1 MPFEFLNDKMMMRK
15 YVEVI
20 FMKYEKLFS
29 PIKIGNIEIKNR
41 VCMAPML
48 MDFGQFDG
56 RTTEQLMNYYEE
68 RAKGG
73 TGLIITEITRVN
85 DKTGGSAFAQLG
97 MSHDYQI
104 EGMREFANRIHSHG
118 AKIFVQLHHPGRQN
132 MGLLIGTLPLS
143 IACDKALPFFKTA
156 LYKVVPAGKFLMKH
170 HLVPRVVAP
179 SKCENSYFSDGNNRA
194 LRKSEIKGLVNDFVN
209 AAVRV
214 QKSGC
219 DGVQLHAS
227 HGYLLQQFLSPNT
240 NKRTD
245 EYGGSLENRMR
256 FILEIIAGIKEKC
269 GKDFPIIVRLTVDEC
284 YEMIGKKGRGY
295 GLAEGVKMA
304 KILEDAGVDAIDV
317 SSASYDAFNYWLE
330 PTSFECGW
338 RKYMAKVVKEAV
350 SIPVIAANLIRSP
363 EQAESQLNDGIQD
376 MISLGR
382 PHIADPH
389 WSKKA
394 QEGRAE
400 DIKRCIC
407 CLYCIESMQ
416 NNAYIGDHGY
426 CAVNPF
432 VGSEHYE
439 LKKDGNGRKILVVGA
454 GPAGLTAA
462 ELLAKRGFKVTVAEK
477 SDKLGGQ
484 VDLAVKPPH
493 KDKLYW
499 CIEDLHTS
507 CEKLGVEFLLN
518 KNVDKAFVED
528 SEPYAVVCATGGKAI
543 RPQSIEGVNRENVYT
558 TTEILNGNVVLENQ
572 KIALIG
578 SGMTGL
584 ETAELLTLTNNE
596 ISVVEM
602 ADEIAKGVWHQHIN
616 DILPRLQEK
625 NVSFYTSKKL
635 TAIKEY
641 SIVVEDNK
649 GNKTEMKAD
658 CVVLS
663 LGVRSE
669 NTLYNQ
675 LKETID
681 NVYIIGDGE
690 KAGRIADATRSAFEC
705 VKKI

>member
-1 MPFEFLNDKMMMRK
+1 MEFTT
-15 YVEVI
+15 
-20 FMKYEKLFS
+20 LFS
-29 PIKIGNIEIKNR
+29 PVKIGNVEIKNR
-41 VCMAPML
+41 ICMAPML

-56 RTTEQLMNYYEE
+56 CTTEQLMDYYEE

-73 TGLIITEITRVN
+73 TGLIVTEITRVN
-85 DKTGGSAFAQLG
+85 DVTGGAAFAQLG

-104 EGMREFANRIHSHG
+104 EGMAEFARRIHSHG
-118 AKIFVQLHHPGRQN
+118 SKLFVQLHHPGRQN

-143 IACDKALPFFKTA
+143 IACDKALPFFKDV
-156 LYKVVPAGKFLMKH
+156 LYKVVPAGKLLMKH
-170 HLVPRVVAP
+170 HIVPRVVSP

-194 LRKSEIKGLVNDFVN
+194 LTKREIRKLIADFV
-209 AAVRV
+209 AAAERV
-214 QKSGC
+214 KKAGC

-256 FILEIIAGIKEKC
+256 FILEIIEGIREKC

-284 YEMIGKKGRGY
+284 YSMIGKEGKGY
-295 GLAEGVKMA
+295 GLNEGVEMA
-304 KILEDAGVDAIDV
+304 KRLEKAGVDAIDV

-330 PTSFECGW
+330 PVSFECGW
-338 RKYMAKVVKEAV
+338 RKYMAKAVKDAV

-363 EQAESQLNDGIQD
+363 EQAEQQLNEGVQD
-376 MISLGR
+376 MVSLGR
-382 PHIADPH
+382 PHIADPY
-389 WSKKA
+389 WASKA
-394 QEGRAE
+394 QSGHPE

-432 VGSEHYE
+432 VGSEKYE
-439 LKKDGNGRKILVVGA
+439 LKNDGNGRKVLVVGS

-462 ELLAKRGFKVTVAEK
+462 ELLAKRGFCVTVAEK

-499 CIEDLHTS
+499 CIEDLYTACS
-507 CEKLGVEFLLN
+507 KLGVEFMMNTEITREL
-518 KNVDKAFVED
+518 VEKAK
-528 SEPYAVVCATGGKAI
+528 PYAVICATGAYATKPGFI
-543 RPQSIEGVNRENVYT
+543 NGHDRENVYT
-558 TTEILNGNVVLENQ
+558 TTEILNGDVVLEN
-572 KIALIG
+572 KKVAVIG

-584 ETAELLTLTNNE
+584 ETAELLTVTDNE
-596 ISVVEM
+596 VTVVEM
-602 ADEIAKGVWHQHIN
+602 ADEIAPGVWHQHVN
-616 DILPRLQEK
+616 DIMPRLK
-625 NVSFYTSKKL
+625 AKSARFFTSSKL
-635 TAIKEY
+635 TEIKE
-641 SIVVEDNK
+641 SAIVVEDKNGSK
-649 GNKTEMKAD
+649 SEIAAD
-658 CVVLS
+658 FVVLS
-663 LGVRSE
+663 LGAKSD
-669 NTLYNQ
+669 NALYNE
-675 LKETID
+675 LKNAGI
-681 NVYIIGDGE
+681 NAWLIGDGE
-690 KAGRIADATRSAFEC
+690 RVGRIADATRSAFEC

>member
-1 MPFEFLNDKMMMRK
+1 MEYNT
-15 YVEVI
+15 
-20 FMKYEKLFS
+20 LFS
-29 PIKIGNIEIKNR
+29 PIRIGNVEIKNR
-41 VCMAPML
+41 ICMAPML

-56 RTTEQLMNYYEE
+56 RTTEQLMDYYEE

-85 DKTGGSAFAQLG
+85 DVTGGSAFAQLG

-104 EGMREFANRIHSHG
+104 DGMAELARRIHSHG
-118 AKIFVQLHHPGRQN
+118 SKIFVQLHHPGRQN

-143 IACDKALPFFKTA
+143 IACDKALPFFKDV
-156 LYKVVPAGKFLMKH
+156 LYKVVPAGKLLMKH

-194 LRKSEIKGLVNDFVN
+194 LTKKEIKGLIKDFIT
-209 AAVRV
+209 AAERV
-214 QKSGC
+214 KKSGC

-269 GKDFPIIVRLTVDEC
+269 GRDFPIIVRLTVDEC
-284 YEMIGKKGRGY
+284 YSMIGKEGKGY
-295 GLAEGVKMA
+295 GLDEGVEMA
-304 KILEDAGVDAIDV
+304 KRLEKAGVDAIDV

-330 PTSFECGW
+330 PVSFECGW
-338 RKYMAKVVKEAV
+338 RKYMAKAVKDAV

-363 EQAESQLNDGIQD
+363 EQAESQLNEGVQD

-389 WSKKA
+389 WAIKA
-394 QEGRAE
+394 ECGHPE

-432 VGSEHYE
+432 VGSEKYE
-439 LKKDGNGRKILVVGA
+439 LKNDGNSRKVLVVGS

-462 ELLAKRGFKVTVAEK
+462 ELLAKRGFSVAVAEK

-484 VDLAVKPPH
+484 VDLAVQPPH

-507 CEKLGVEFLLN
+507 CKKLGVEFMMNTEVTKEL
-518 KNVDKAFVED
+518 VEKAK
-528 SEPYAVVCATGGKAI
+528 PYAVICATGAYATKPKFIKGYD
-543 RPQSIEGVNRENVYT
+543 RENVYT
-558 TTEILNGNVVLENQ
+558 TTEILDGSVVLEN
-572 KIALIG
+572 KKVAVIG

-584 ETAELLTLTNNE
+584 ETAEMLTVTGNE
-596 ISVVEM
+596 VTVVEM
-602 ADEIAKGVWHQHIN
+602 ADEIAPGVWHQHIN
-616 DILPRLQEK
+616 DVMPRLNEK
-625 NVSFYTSKKL
+625 NTQFFTSKKL
-635 TAIKEY
+635 TEIKENA
-641 SIVVEDNK
+641 IVVEDKNSGK
-649 GNKTEMKAD
+649 SEISAD
-658 CVVLS
+658 YVVLS
-663 LGVRSE
+663 LGAKSD
-669 NTLYNQ
+669 NILYNE
-675 LKETID
+675 LKAAGV
-681 NVYIIGDGE
+681 NAYLIGDG
-690 KAGRIADATRSAFEC
+690 KKVGRIADATRSAFEC
-705 VKKI
+705 VKQI

>member
-1 MPFEFLNDKMMMRK
+1 ME
-15 YVEVI
+15 YST
-20 FMKYEKLFS
+20 LFS
-29 PIKIGNIEIKNR
+29 PIKIGNTEIKNR
-41 VCMAPML
+41 ICMAPML

-56 RTTEQLMNYYEE
+56 RTTEQLMDYYEE

-85 DKTGGSAFAQLG
+85 DRTGGSAFAQLG

-104 EGMREFANRIHSHG
+104 EGMRELSRRIHSHG
-118 AKIFVQLHHPGRQN
+118 AKLFVQLHHPGRQN

-143 IACDKALPFFKTA
+143 IACDKALPFFKDM
-156 LYKVVPAGKFLMKH
+156 LYKVVPAGKLLMKH

-194 LRKSEIKGLVNDFVN
+194 LRKSEIKALINDFIS
-209 AAVRV
+209 AAERV
-214 QKSGC
+214 KKAGC

-256 FILEIIAGIKEKC
+256 FILEIISGIKEKC
-269 GKDFPIIVRLTVDEC
+269 GKDFPVIVRLTVDEC
-284 YEMIGKKGRGY
+284 YEMIGKKGKGY
-295 GLAEGVKMA
+295 DLSEGVEMA
-304 KILEDAGVDAIDV
+304 KRLEKAGVDAIDV
-317 SSASYDAFNYWLE
+317 SSASYDTFNFWLE

-338 RKYMAKVVKEAV
+338 RKYMAKAVKDAV
-350 SIPVIAANLIRSP
+350 NIPVIAANLIRSP
-363 EQAESQLNDGIQD
+363 EQAEQQLNEGVQD
-376 MISLGR
+376 MVSLGR

-389 WSKKA
+389 WANKA
-394 QEGRAE
+394 QSGNTE

-432 VGSEHYE
+432 VGSEKTS
-439 LKKDGNGRKILVVGA
+439 LPVNGEGKRVLVVGG

-462 ELLAKRGFKVTVAEK
+462 ELLAKRGFSVTLTERCE
-477 SDKLGGQ
+477 KLGGQ

-493 KDKLYW
+493 KEKLSW

-507 CEKLGVEFLLN
+507 IKKLGVEILLN
-518 KNVDKAFVED
+518 KNADADFVKEL
-528 SEPYAVVCATGGKAI
+528 SPYAVILATGAKAI
-543 RPQSIEGVNRENVYT
+543 KPKSIEGVNRENVYT
-558 TTEILNGNVVLENQ
+558 TTEILDGSVVLSE
-572 KIALIG
+572 KRVAVIG

-584 ETAELLTLTNNE
+584 ETAELLAVNKNKVY
-596 ISVVEM
+596 VVEM
-602 ADEIAKGVWHQHIN
+602 AEEIAMGVWHQHVN
-616 DILPRLQEK
+616 DIMPRLK
-625 NVSFYTSKKL
+625 NADTQFFTSKKL
-635 TAIKEY
+635 VAIKEKE
-641 SIVVEDNK
+641 IILQDKK
-649 GNKTEMKAD
+649 GEKSSLEVDA
-658 CVVLS
+658 VVLS
-663 LGVRSE
+663 LGAVSE
-669 NTLYNQ
+669 NALY
-675 LKETID
+675 KELSGVCE
-681 NVYIIGDGE
+681 NLYLIGDGE
-690 KAGRIADATRSAFEC
+690 KVGRIADATRSAFEC

>member
-1 MPFEFLNDKMMMRK
+1 MEYNT
-15 YVEVI
+15 
-20 FMKYEKLFS
+20 LFS
-29 PIKIGNIEIKNR
+29 PLKIGNVEIKNR
-41 VCMAPML
+41 ICMAPML

-56 RTTEQLMNYYEE
+56 CTTEQLIYYYEE

-85 DKTGGSAFAQLG
+85 DVTGGSAFAQLG

-104 EGMREFANRIHSHG
+104 EGMAELAKRIHSHG
-118 AKIFVQLHHPGRQN
+118 SKLFVQLHHPGRQN

-143 IACDKALPFFKTA
+143 IACDKALPFFKDM
-156 LYKVVPAGKFLMKH
+156 LYKVVPAGKLLMKH
-170 HLVPRVVAP
+170 HIVPRVVAP

-194 LRKSEIKGLVNDFVN
+194 LTKKEIKGLIKDFI
-209 AAVRV
+209 AAAERV
-214 QKSGC
+214 KKSGC

-284 YEMIGKKGRGY
+284 YSMIGKQGKGY
-295 GLAEGVKMA
+295 GLDEGVEMA
-304 KILEDAGVDAIDV
+304 KRLEKAGVDAIDV

-330 PTSFECGW
+330 PVSFECGW
-338 RKYMAKVVKEAV
+338 RKYMAKAVKDAV

-363 EQAESQLNDGIQD
+363 EQAETQLNEGVQD

-389 WSKKA
+389 WAKKA
-394 QEGRAE
+394 ECGHPE

-432 VGSEHYE
+432 VGSEKYE
-439 LKKDGNGRKILVVGA
+439 LKNDGDGRKILVVGS

-462 ELLAKRGFKVTVAEK
+462 ELLAKRGFSVAVAEK
-477 SDKLGGQ
+477 SGKLGGQ

-499 CIEDLHTS
+499 CIEDLYTS
-507 CEKLGVEFLLN
+507 CKKLGVEFMMNTEVTKEL
-518 KNVDKAFVED
+518 VEKAR
-528 SEPYAVVCATGGKAI
+528 PYAVICATGALATKPKFIKGYD
-543 RPQSIEGVNRENVYT
+543 RENVFT
-558 TTEILNGNVVLENQ
+558 TTEILDGSVVLEN
-572 KIALIG
+572 KKVAVVG
-578 SGMTGL
+578 SVMTGL
-584 ETAELLTLTNNE
+584 ETAEMLTLTGN
-596 ISVVEM
+596 SVTVVEM
-602 ADEIAKGVWHQHIN
+602 ADEIAPGVWHQHIN
-616 DILPRLQEK
+616 DIMPRLGAK
-625 NVSFYTSKKL
+625 NTKFFTSRKL
-635 TAIKEY
+635 TEIKENA
-641 SIVVEDNK
+641 IVVEDK
-649 GNKTEMKAD
+649 SSVKSELEAD

-663 LGVRSE
+663 LGAKSD
-669 NTLYNQ
+669 NTLYGE
-675 LKETID
+675 LKKAGI
-681 NVYIIGDGE
+681 NAYLIGDGE
-690 KAGRIADATRSAFEC
+690 KVGRIADATRSAFEC
-705 VKKI
+705 VKQI

>member
-1 MPFEFLNDKMMMRK
+1 
-15 YVEVI
+15 
-20 FMKYEKLFS
+20 MKYNTLFS
-29 PIKIGNIEIKNR
+29 PIKIGNVEIKNR
-41 VCMAPML
+41 ICMAPML

-56 RTTEQLMNYYEE
+56 RTTEQLMDYYEE

-85 DKTGGSAFAQLG
+85 DVTGGAAFAQLG

-104 EGMREFANRIHSHG
+104 EGMAELAKRIHSHG
-118 AKIFVQLHHPGRQN
+118 SKIFVQLHHPGRQN

-143 IACDKALPFFKTA
+143 IACDKALPFFKDM
-156 LYKVVPAGKFLMKH
+156 LYKVVPAGKLLMKH
-170 HLVPRVVAP
+170 HIVPRVVAP

-194 LRKSEIKGLVNDFVN
+194 LRKKEIKNLINDFIN
-209 AAVRV
+209 AAERV
-214 QKSGC
+214 KKSGC

-256 FILEIIAGIKEKC
+256 FLLEIIAGIREKC

-284 YEMIGKKGRGY
+284 YSMIGKEGKGY
-295 GLAEGVKMA
+295 GLSEGVEIA
-304 KILEDAGVDAIDV
+304 KRLEKAGVDAIDV

-330 PTSFECGW
+330 PVSFECGW
-338 RKYMAKVVKEAV
+338 RKYMAKAVKDAV
-350 SIPVIAANLIRSP
+350 NIPVIAANLIRSP
-363 EQAESQLNDGIQD
+363 EQAEKQLNDGVQD

-389 WSKKA
+389 WARKA
-394 QEGRAE
+394 ESGHPE

-432 VGSEHYE
+432 VGSEKYE
-439 LKKDGNGRKILVVGA
+439 LKNDGNGRKVLVVGS

-462 ELLAKRGFKVTVAEK
+462 ELLAKRGFSVTVAEK
-477 SDKLGGQ
+477 SNKLGGQ

-507 CEKLGVEFLLN
+507 CEKLGVEFMMNTEVTKEL
-518 KNVDKAFVED
+518 VADIQ
-528 SEPYAVVCATGGKAI
+528 PYAVICATGAYATKPKFIKGY
-543 RPQSIEGVNRENVYT
+543 ERENVYT
-558 TTEILNGNVVLENQ
+558 TTEILDGSVVLEN
-572 KIALIG
+572 KKVAVIG

-584 ETAELLTLTNNE
+584 ETAEMLTVTGN
-596 ISVVEM
+596 SVTVVEM
-602 ADEIAKGVWHQHIN
+602 ANEIAPGVWHQHIN
-616 DILPRLQEK
+616 DIMPRLNEK
-625 NVSFYTSKKL
+625 NTKFLASRKL
-635 TAIKEY
+635 TEIKENA
-641 SIVVEDNK
+641 IIVEDKNSNK
-649 GNKTEMKAD
+649 SEIQTD
-658 CVVLS
+658 YVVLS
-663 LGVRSE
+663 LGAKSE
-669 NTLYNQ
+669 NTLYSE
-675 LKETID
+675 LKTAGV
-681 NVYIIGDGE
+681 NVWLIGDGE
-690 KAGRIADATRSAFEC
+690 KVGRIADATRSAFEC
-705 VKKI
+705 VKQI

>member
-1 MPFEFLNDKMMMRK
+1 MEYK
-15 YVEVI
+15 
-20 FMKYEKLFS
+20 KLFS
-29 PIKIGNIEIKNR
+29 PIKIGGVEIKNR
-41 VCMAPML
+41 ICMAPML

-56 RTTEQLMNYYEE
+56 RTTEQLMDYYEE

-104 EGMREFANRIHSHG
+104 EGMSELAKRIHSHG

-143 IACDKALPFFKTA
+143 IACDKALPFFKSA
-156 LYKVVPAGKFLMKH
+156 LYKVVPAGKLLMKH

-194 LRKSEIKGLVNDFVN
+194 LRKSEIKELINDFVN
-209 AAVRV
+209 GAVRV

-256 FILEIIAGIKEKC
+256 FILEIISGIKEKC

-284 YEMIGKKGRGY
+284 YEMIGKKGKGY
-295 GLAEGVKMA
+295 DLSEGVKMA
-304 KILEDAGVDAIDV
+304 KILEEAGVDAIDV
-317 SSASYDAFNYWLE
+317 SSAAYDTFNYWLE
-330 PTSFECGW
+330 PTSFKCGW
-338 RKYMAKVVKEAV
+338 RKYMAKAVKDAV

-363 EQAESQLNDGIQD
+363 EQAEGQLNEGVQD

-389 WSKKA
+389 WSNKA
-394 QEGRAE
+394 QSGHPE

-416 NNAYIGDHGY
+416 ENAYIGDHGY

-432 VGSEHYE
+432 VGSENF
-439 LKKDGNGRKILVVGA
+439 KFDNNGNGRKILVVGS

-462 ELLAKRGFKVTVAEK
+462 ELLAKRGFNVTVAEK

-493 KDKLYW
+493 KEKLYW

-507 CEKLGVEFLLN
+507 CKKLGVEFLLGT
-518 KNVDKAFVED
+518 KVDKTFVEAF
-528 SEPYAVVCATGGKAI
+528 EPYAVICATGGNAV
-543 RPQSIEGVNRENVYT
+543 RPKSIEGVNRENVYT
-558 TTEILNGNVVLENQ
+558 TTEILNGDVVLENK

-602 ADEIAKGVWHQHIN
+602 ADEIAKGVWHQHIM
-616 DILPRLQEK
+616 DIKPRLEEK
-625 NVSFYTSKKL
+625 NVKFYTSKKL
-635 TAIKEY
+635 VGIKDK
-641 SIVVEDNK
+641 SVVLEDKK
-649 GNKTEMKAD
+649 GNKTELFAD
-658 CVVLS
+658 AVVLS
-663 LGVRSE
+663 LGVKSE
-669 NTLYNQ
+669 NSLYKE
-675 LKETID
+675 LKDTMK
-681 NVYIIGDGE
+681 NVYVIGDGE

>member
-1 MPFEFLNDKMMMRK
+1 
-15 YVEVI
+15 
-20 FMKYEKLFS
+20 MKGFFIMEYSKLFS
-29 PIKIGNIEIKNR
+29 PIKIGNVEIKNR

-85 DKTGGSAFAQLG
+85 DITGGSAFAQLG

-104 EGMREFANRIHSHG
+104 EGMKEFARRIHSHG
-118 AKIFVQLHHPGRQN
+118 SKLFVQLHHPGRQN

-143 IACDKALPFFKTA
+143 IACEKAVPHFKDM
-156 LYKVVPAGKFLMKH
+156 LYKVVPAGKVLMKH
-170 HLVPRVVAP
+170 HIVPRVVAP

-194 LRKSEIKGLVNDFVN
+194 LRKSEIKGLINDFVA

-214 QKSGC
+214 KKSGC

-256 FILEIIAGIKEKC
+256 FLLEIIEGIKKDC
-269 GKDFPIIVRLTVDEC
+269 GKDFPVIVRLTVDEC
-284 YEMIGKKGRGY
+284 YEKIGKKGKGY
-295 GLAEGVKMA
+295 DLTEGVRMA
-304 KILEDAGVDAIDV
+304 QILEGAGVDAIDV
-317 SSASYDAFNYWLE
+317 SSAAYDTFNFWLE

-338 RKYMAKVVKEAV
+338 RKYMAAAVKNAV

-363 EQAESQLNDGIQD
+363 EQAESQLNKGIQD

-389 WSKKA
+389 WARKA
-394 QEGRAE
+394 ESGHPE

-432 VGSEHYE
+432 VGNEDYE
-439 LKKDGNGRKILVVGA
+439 LQKNGNGRKILVVGS

-462 ELLAKRGFKVTVAEK
+462 ELLAKRGFNVTVMEK
-477 SDKLGGQ
+477 ADKLGGQ

-499 CIEDLHTS
+499 CVEDLYTA
-507 CEKLGVEFLLN
+507 CTKLGVEIKLN
-518 KNVDKAFVED
+518 TEVTKTVVE
-528 SEPYAVVCATGGKAI
+528 EIKPYAVVLATGAYAVKPEFIKGYDKKH
-543 RPQSIEGVNRENVYT
+543 VYT
-558 TTEILNGNVVLENQ
+558 TTEILDGSVVLKSQ
-572 KIALIG
+572 KVAVIG

-584 ETAELLTLTNNE
+584 ETAELLTLTGNRV
-596 ISVVEM
+596 SVVEM
-602 ADEIAKGVWHQHIN
+602 ADEIAPGVWMQHVN
-616 DILPRLQEK
+616 DIMPRLNEK
-625 NVSFYTSKKL
+625 ATQFYPSSKL
-635 TAIKEY
+635 TEIKDTH
-641 SIVVEDNK
+641 IVLENK
-649 GNKTEMKAD
+649 KGFKTLLDAD
-658 CVVLS
+658 SVVLS
-663 LGVRSE
+663 LGAKNDNR
-669 NTLYNQ
+669 LYEE
-675 LKETID
+675 LKGTMKNI
-681 NVYIIGDGE
+681 YLIGDGE
-690 KAGRIADATRSAFEC
+690 KVGRIADATRSAFEC
-705 VKKI
+705 VKRIK

>member
-1 MPFEFLNDKMMMRK
+1 MEYNT
-15 YVEVI
+15 
-20 FMKYEKLFS
+20 LFS
-29 PIKIGNIEIKNR
+29 PLKIGNVEIKNR
-41 VCMAPML
+41 ICMAPML

-56 RTTEQLMNYYEE
+56 CTTEQLMDYYEE

-85 DKTGGSAFAQLG
+85 DVTGGSAFAQLG

-104 EGMREFANRIHSHG
+104 EGMAELAKRIHSHG
-118 AKIFVQLHHPGRQN
+118 SKLFVQLHHPGRQN

-143 IACDKALPFFKTA
+143 IACDKALPFFKDV
-156 LYKVVPAGKFLMKH
+156 LYKVVPAGKLLMKH
-170 HLVPRVVAP
+170 HIVPRVVAP

-194 LRKSEIKGLVNDFVN
+194 LTKKEIKGLIKDFI
-209 AAVRV
+209 AAAERV
-214 QKSGC
+214 KKSGC

-284 YEMIGKKGRGY
+284 YSMIGKQGKGY
-295 GLAEGVKMA
+295 GLDEGVEMA
-304 KILEDAGVDAIDV
+304 RRLEKAGVDAIDV

-330 PTSFECGW
+330 PVSFECGW
-338 RKYMAKVVKEAV
+338 RKYMAKAVKDAV

-363 EQAESQLNDGIQD
+363 EQAETQLNEGVQD

-389 WSKKA
+389 WAKKA
-394 QEGRAE
+394 ECGHPE

-432 VGSEHYE
+432 VGSEKYE
-439 LKKDGNGRKILVVGA
+439 LKNDGDGRKILVVGS

-462 ELLAKRGFKVTVAEK
+462 ELLAKRGFSVAVAEK
-477 SDKLGGQ
+477 SGKLGGQ

-499 CIEDLHTS
+499 CIEDLYTS
-507 CEKLGVEFLLN
+507 CKKLGVEFMMNTEVTKEL
-518 KNVDKAFVED
+518 VEKAR
-528 SEPYAVVCATGGKAI
+528 PYAVICATGALATKPKFIKGYD
-543 RPQSIEGVNRENVYT
+543 RENVFT
-558 TTEILNGNVVLENQ
+558 TTEILDGSVVLEN
-572 KIALIG
+572 KKVAVVG

-584 ETAELLTLTNNE
+584 ETAEMLTLTGN
-596 ISVVEM
+596 SVTVVEM
-602 ADEIAKGVWHQHIN
+602 ADEIAPGVWHQHIN
-616 DILPRLQEK
+616 DIMPRLGAK
-625 NVSFYTSKKL
+625 NTKFFTSRKL
-635 TAIKEY
+635 TEIKENA
-641 SIVVEDNK
+641 IVVEDK
-649 GNKTEMKAD
+649 SSVKSELEAD

-663 LGVRSE
+663 LGAKSD
-669 NTLYNQ
+669 NTLYGE
-675 LKETID
+675 LKKAGI
-681 NVYIIGDGE
+681 NAYLIGDGE
-690 KAGRIADATRSAFEC
+690 KVGRIADATRSAFEC
-705 VKKI
+705 VKQI

>member
-1 MPFEFLNDKMMMRK
+1 ME
-15 YVEVI
+15 YST
-20 FMKYEKLFS
+20 LFS
-29 PIKIGNIEIKNR
+29 PIKIGNTEIKNR
-41 VCMAPML
+41 ICMAPML
-48 MDFGQFDG
+48 MDFGRFDG
-56 RTTEQLMNYYEE
+56 CTTEQLMDYYEE

-85 DKTGGSAFAQLG
+85 DVTGGSAFAQLG

-104 EGMREFANRIHSHG
+104 EGMAQLAERIHSHG
-118 AKIFVQLHHPGRQN
+118 SKIFVQLHHPGRQN

-143 IACDKALPFFKTA
+143 IACDKALPFFKDV
-156 LYKVVPAGKFLMKH
+156 LYKVVPAGKLLMKH
-170 HLVPRVVAP
+170 HIVPRVVAP

-194 LRKSEIKGLVNDFVN
+194 LTKKEIKNLINDFI
-209 AAVRV
+209 AAAERV
-214 QKSGC
+214 KKSGC

-256 FILEIIAGIKEKC
+256 FILEIIAGIREKC
-269 GKDFPIIVRLTVDEC
+269 GSDFPIIVRLTVDEC
-284 YEMIGKKGRGY
+284 YSMIGKEGKGY
-295 GLAEGVKMA
+295 GLDEGVEMA
-304 KILEDAGVDAIDV
+304 KRLEKAGVDAIDV
-317 SSASYDAFNYWLE
+317 SSASYDTFNYWLE

-338 RKYMAKVVKEAV
+338 RKYMAKAVKDAV

-363 EQAESQLNDGIQD
+363 EQAESQLNEGVQD

-389 WSKKA
+389 WARKA
-394 QEGRAE
+394 ESGHAE

-432 VGSEHYE
+432 VGSEKYE
-439 LKKDGNGRKILVVGA
+439 LKNDGDGRKILVVGS

-462 ELLAKRGFKVTVAEK
+462 ELLAKRGFSVTVAEK

-484 VDLAVKPPH
+484 VDLAVQPPH

-507 CEKLGVEFLLN
+507 CKKLGVEFLMN
-518 KNVDKAFVED
+518 TEVTKKFVEE
-528 SEPYAVVCATGGKAI
+528 SKPYAVICATGAYASKPKFIKGYD
-543 RPQSIEGVNRENVYT
+543 RENVFT
-558 TTEILNGNVVLENQ
+558 TTEILDGSIVIEN
-572 KIALIG
+572 KKVAVIG

-584 ETAELLTLTNNE
+584 ETAELLTATENKVT
-596 ISVVEM
+596 VVEM
-602 ADEIAKGVWHQHIN
+602 ADEIAPGVWHQHVI
-616 DILPRLQEK
+616 DIMPRLEAK
-625 NVSFYTSKKL
+625 GTVFHTSKKL
-635 TAIKEY
+635 TEIKENA
-641 SIVVEDNK
+641 IVVEDKKANK
-649 GNKTEMKAD
+649 HEIQAD
-658 CVVLS
+658 YVVLS
-663 LGVRSE
+663 LGAKS
-669 NTLYNQ
+669 
-675 LKETID
+675 D
-681 NVYIIGDGE
+681 NVLYSELKNAGVNAYLIGDGE
-690 KAGRIADATRSAFEC
+690 KVGRIADATRSAFEC
-705 VKKI
+705 VKQI

>member
-1 MPFEFLNDKMMMRK
+1 MEYN
-15 YVEVI
+15 
-20 FMKYEKLFS
+20 KLFS
-29 PIKIGNIEIKNR
+29 PIKIGNVEIKNR
-41 VCMAPML
+41 ICMAPML

-73 TGLIITEITRVN
+73 TGLIVTEITRVN
-85 DKTGGSAFAQLG
+85 DVTGGSAFAQLG

-104 EGMREFANRIHSHG
+104 EGMSELADRIHAHG
-118 AKIFVQLHHPGRQN
+118 SKIFVQLHHPGRQN

-143 IACDKALPFFKTA
+143 ITCEKIIPHFKDM
-156 LYKVVPAGKFLMKH
+156 LYKVVPAGKLLMKK

-194 LRKSEIKGLVNDFVN
+194 LSKKEIKGLIEDFVA

-214 QKSGC
+214 KKSGC

-245 EYGGSLENRMR
+245 EYGGCLENRMR
-256 FILEIIAGIKEKC
+256 FILEIIEGIRKEC

-284 YEMIGKKGRGY
+284 YDRIGKAGKGY
-295 GLAEGVKMA
+295 NLEEGVKMA
-304 KILEDAGVDAIDV
+304 QLLEKAGIDAIDV
-317 SSASYDAFNYWLE
+317 SSAAYDTFNFWLE

-338 RKYMAKVVKEAV
+338 RKHMAAAVKNAV

-363 EQAESQLNDGIQD
+363 EQAESQLQEGIQD

-389 WSKKA
+389 WAKKA
-394 QEGRAE
+394 ESGHPE
-400 DIKRCIC
+400 DIRRCIC

-416 NNAYIGDHGY
+416 NNAYTGDHGY

-432 VGSEHYE
+432 VGSEDYE
-439 LKKDGNGRKILVVGA
+439 FKKDGNGRKVLVAGS

-462 ELLAKRGFKVTVAEK
+462 ELLSQRGFSVTVYEK

-493 KDKLYW
+493 KNKLYW
-499 CIEDLHTS
+499 CIEDLHTA
-507 CEKLGVEFLLN
+507 CTKLGVEFRLGCEVTKETVKDMN
-518 KNVDKAFVED
+518 
-528 SEPYAVVCATGGKAI
+528 PYAVILATGAYATKPAFIKGHNK
-543 RPQSIEGVNRENVYT
+543 ENVYT
-558 TTEILNGNVVLENQ
+558 TTAILDGSVVLRNERV
-572 KIALIG
+572 ALIG

-584 ETAELLTLTNNE
+584 ETAELLTTFNN
-596 ISVVEM
+596 SVFVVEM
-602 ADEIAKGVWHQHIN
+602 ADEIAPGVWMQHVN
-616 DILPRLQEK
+616 DIMPRLKEK
-625 NVSFYTSKKL
+625 GTEFFTSSKL
-635 TAIKEY
+635 TEITDKG
-641 SIVVEDNK
+641 IVIENK
-649 GNKTEMKAD
+649 KGIKTELSAD
-658 CVVLS
+658 SVVLS
-663 LGVRSE
+663 LGAKSDNRLFEELRGSVK
-669 NTLYNQ
+669 NLY
-675 LKETID
+675 L
-681 NVYIIGDGE
+681 IGDGE
-690 KAGRIADATRSAFEC
+690 KVGRIADATRSAFEC
-705 VKKI
+705 VKKIK

>member
-1 MPFEFLNDKMMMRK
+1 
-15 YVEVI
+15 
-20 FMKYEKLFS
+20 MKYGTLFS
-29 PIKIGNIEIKNR
+29 PIKIGNVEIKNR
-41 VCMAPML
+41 ICMAPML

-85 DKTGGSAFAQLG
+85 DVTGGSAFAQLG

-104 EGMREFANRIHSHG
+104 EGMAELAKRIHSHG
-118 AKIFVQLHHPGRQN
+118 SKLFVQLHHPGRQN

-143 IACDKALPFFKTA
+143 IACDKAMPFFKSM
-156 LYKVVPAGKFLMKH
+156 LYKVVPAGKLLMKH

-194 LRKSEIKGLVNDFVN
+194 LTKKEIKNLINDFI
-209 AAVRV
+209 AAAERV
-214 QKSGC
+214 KKSGC

-256 FILEIIAGIKEKC
+256 FILEIISGIKEKC

-284 YEMIGKKGRGY
+284 YSMIGKAGKGY
-295 GLAEGVKMA
+295 DLTEGVEMA
-304 KILEDAGVDAIDV
+304 KRLEKAGVDAIDV
-317 SSASYDAFNYWLE
+317 SSASYDTFNYWLE

-338 RKYMAKVVKEAV
+338 RKYMAQAVKNAV

-363 EQAESQLNDGIQD
+363 EQAEAQLNEGAQD

-382 PHIADPH
+382 PHIADPY
-389 WSKKA
+389 WAKKA
-394 QEGRAE
+394 ESGHPE

-432 VGSEHYE
+432 VGSEDYKLE
-439 LKKDGNGRKILVVGA
+439 NNGNGRKILVVGS

-462 ELLAKRGFKVTVAEK
+462 ELLAKRGFDVTVAEK
-477 SDKLGGQ
+477 SGKLGGQ

-507 CEKLGVEFLLN
+507 CEKLGVEFMMN
-518 KNVDKAFVED
+518 TEVTKEFAEKMQ
-528 SEPYAVVCATGGKAI
+528 PYAVVCATGAYAAKPKFIDGYDK
-543 RPQSIEGVNRENVYT
+543 ENVYT
-558 TTEILNGNVVLENQ
+558 TTEILDGTVSLKGKKV
-572 KIALIG
+572 AVIG

-584 ETAELLTLTNNE
+584 ETAELLAVTDNE
-596 ISVVEM
+596 VSVVEM
-602 ADEIAKGVWHQHIN
+602 ADEIAPEVWHQHVN
-616 DILPRLQEK
+616 DILPRLGGK
-625 NVSFYTSKKL
+625 NVKFYPSKKL
-635 TAIKEY
+635 VAIKDNA
-641 SIVVEDNK
+641 IVIEDKK
-649 GNKTEMKAD
+649 GVKSEIEAD
-658 CVVLS
+658 SVVLS
-663 LGVRSE
+663 LGAKSE
-669 NTLYNQ
+669 NALYNE
-675 LKETID
+675 LSGTMK
-681 NVYIIGDGE
+681 NVYLIGDGE
-690 KAGRIADATRSAFEC
+690 KVGRIADATRSAFEC
-705 VKKI
+705 VKSVK

>member
-1 MPFEFLNDKMMMRK
+1 ME
-15 YVEVI
+15 YS
-20 FMKYEKLFS
+20 KLFS
-29 PIKIGNIEIKNR
+29 PIKIGKVEIKNR
-41 VCMAPML
+41 ICMAPML

-73 TGLIITEITRVN
+73 TGLIVTEITRVN
-85 DKTGGSAFAQLG
+85 DRTGASAFAQLG

-104 EGMREFANRIHSHG
+104 EGMKEFASRIHAHG
-118 AKIFVQLHHPGRQN
+118 SKLFVQLHHPGRQN
-132 MGLLIGTLPLS
+132 MSLLVGTLPMS
-143 IACDKALPFFKTA
+143 IACDKILPFFKSMV
-156 LYKVVPAGKFLMKH
+156 YKVVPAGKILMEKH
-170 HLVPRVVAP
+170 IVPRVVAP

-194 LRKSEIKGLVNDFVN
+194 LRKSEIKGLINDFIE

-214 QKSGC
+214 QKAGC

-284 YEMIGKKGRGY
+284 YSMIGKKGKGY
-295 GLAEGVKMA
+295 DLAEGVKMA
-304 KILEDAGVDAIDV
+304 QVLEKAGVDAIDV

-338 RKYMAKVVKEAV
+338 RKYMAKAVKEAV

-363 EQAESQLNDGIQD
+363 EQAEEQLNEGVQD

-389 WSKKA
+389 WAKKA
-394 QEGRAE
+394 ESGHAE

-432 VGSEHYE
+432 VGSEDYE
-439 LKKDGNGRKILVVGA
+439 LKKDGNGRKILVIGS

-477 SDKLGGQ
+477 NDKLGGQ

-507 CEKLGVEFLLN
+507 CKKLGVEILLSTEA
-518 KNVDKAFVED
+518 DKTFVEKF
-528 SEPYAVVCATGGKAI
+528 EPYAVICATGGSAI
-543 RPQSIEGVNRENVYT
+543 KPGSIEGVDRENVCT
-558 TTEILNGNVVLENQ
+558 TTEILTGDIVLEN
-572 KIALIG
+572 KKVALIG

-584 ETAELLTLTNNE
+584 ETAELLTVTNNKV
-596 ISVVEM
+596 SVVEM
-602 ADEIAKGVWHQHIN
+602 ADEIAKGVWMQHVD
-616 DILPRLQEK
+616 DIMPRLREK
-625 NVSFYTSKKL
+625 GVQFYPSKKL
-635 TAIKEY
+635 TAIKEKA
-641 SIVVEDNK
+641 VVLEDKK
-649 GNKTEMKAD
+649 GNKSELEAEY
-658 CVVLS
+658 VVLS

-669 NTLYNQ
+669 KALYEE
-675 LKETID
+675 LKKTMN

-705 VKKI
+705 VKKIV